1 MTKFVHISLN
11 LNLKN
16 AKIYSKAYDV
26 SKILN
31 FSNVM
36 TFNKQIVLC
45 SKRLSE
51 HFQFNKVDNNN
62 HIVPMNTTTNTFL
75 DIDINN
81 TFPQPMLN

>member
-1 MTKFVHISLN
+1 
-11 LNLKN
+11 
-16 AKIYSKAYDV
+16 
-26 SKILN
+26 
-31 FSNVM
+31 M

-62 HIVPMNTTTNTFL
+62 NNHIVPVNTTKNTLL
-75 DIDINN
+75 DIDIHN